1 VKFSL
6 VLPVKDG
13 SDFIKDMIFTVSNFM
28 RPEDELIIV
37 NDNSQDSTV
46 SLLTPWIR
54 NSPQIRLIHNPKPGL
69 ANALNLGINEASNE
83 SIARVDVDDLYS
95 PKRLHL
101 QQNLLADSCI
111 AVFSDYSVNLMNKR
125 QIGYIASG
133 VSVLPT
139 SFSLISSS
147 RTAHPSVVFL
157 KSAFQEAGGYRQ
169 EDFPCE
175 DLSLWLRLSKIGNL
189 SSVPEPLLNYRLS
202 TTGVTASK
210 RDSMRRTRNLLIA
223 DIGLS
228 EKVLSSGFDLWKK
241 DVDRYN
247 LISHSNRRRILLL
260 REFRIAQQY
269 GIEIKDSKEISMYLI
284 KQISKSYSTL
294 SDFGTL
300 GFEKILR
307 KIYW

>member
-1 VKFSL
+1 MNFSL

-28 RPEDELIIV
+28 RLEDELIIV

-46 SLLTPWIR
+46 RLLTPWVR
-54 NSPQIRLIHNPKPGL
+54 DNSQIRLIHNPNPGL
-69 ANALNLGINEASNE
+69 ANALNLGIKEASNE

-95 PKRLHL
+95 PQRLHL
-101 QQNLLADSCI
+101 QQKLLADSCI
-111 AVFSDYSVNLMNKR
+111 AVFSDYSVNLINER
-125 QIGYIASG
+125 QIGYIPSG
-133 VSVLPT
+133 VSALPT

-175 DLSLWLRLSKIGNL
+175 DLSLWLRLSKIGSL
-189 SSVPEPLLNYRLS
+189 SSVPQPLLNYRLS

-210 RDSMRRTRNLLIA
+210 RESMLRTRNSLITN
-223 DIGLS
+223 IGLS
-228 EKVLSSGFDLWKK
+228 EKVLISGFDLWKN
-241 DVDRYN
+241 DIDMYN
-247 LISHSNRRRILLL
+247 FTSYSNRRRILLL
-260 REFRIAQQY
+260 REFRIAQKY
-269 GIEIKDSKEISMYLI
+269 GIKVKDSKEISRYLL

-294 SDFGTL
+294 ADFGIL
-300 GFEKILR
+300 GFEKMLR